1 MARPIAILIN
11 CNSFENLFGLV
22 DLISDAVRHG
32 ICRHGIGLFK
42 RAIATKVQ
50 VVIILYCLKYQ
61 TLGKTTTQRFMIYS
75 AKSSAFNTE
84 NQASNG
90 CDSVL
95 SCIIVW
101 SF

>member
-1 MARPIAILIN
+1 MARPIAISIN
-11 CNSFENLFGLV
+11 CNSFGNLFGLV
-22 DLISDAVRHG
+22 DLISGAVRHG
-32 ICRHGIGLFK
+32 ICK

-50 VVIILYCLKYQ
+50 VVRILYCLKYQ